1 MQIKLLVPLCGPTG
15 GGSEGDVIEWPDDD
29 AYNIVN
35 VGYAEFVPS
44 IGETAAEFEPL
55 PEIASG
61 VVKELGVSV
70 PVADEAEAKPAKRT
84 RKTK

>member
-29 AYNIVN
+29 AYNIVSA
-35 VGYAEFVPS
+35 GYAEFVPA
-44 IGETAAEFEPL
+44 TLDDAA
-55 PEIASG
+55 
-61 VVKELGVSV
+61 

>member
-35 VGYAEFVPS
+35 AGYAEFVPA
-44 IGETAAEFEPL
+44 TLDDAA
-55 PEIASG
+55 
-61 VVKELGVSV
+61 
-70 PVADEAEAKPAKRT
+70 PVADEAETKPAKRT